1 MEEAERE
8 LSEGRLLIQTH
19 EAKIKSLQESVR
31 DSEAKKRQLE
41 ESLDAINEEVATLRT
56 AGKALESGDNIVTGL
71 SYERQAKEDP
81 HLSGIWSDCQHLTK
95 LGCLNNA
102 CIYTHCSVN
111 TQHAL

>member
-41 ESLDAINEEVATLRT
+41 ESLDAINEEVARLRT
-56 AGKALESGDNIVTGL
+56 AGTE
-71 SYERQAKEDP
+71 
-81 HLSGIWSDCQHLTK
+81 
-95 LGCLNNA
+95 NA
-102 CIYTHCSVN
+102 RRRAGRVGWKTWPM
-111 TQHAL
+111 A